1 VDLLQSNAGMAYYMK
16 RSYFQKVAPWQAL
29 FLLIVIARPFSAQTI
44 KKESLKPADTL
55 PPGWAL
61 KFDEEFNSHSI
72 NYDKWSPHAPGKV
85 AFEGQQTWLPGAITI
100 SGGGAHLTAAKSANG
115 YTSGMMTTLGS
126 FAQKF
131 GRFEIRFR
139 MPAGSG
145 LDPLFRL
152 LPLGA
157 ADQPSIDVMHASGS
171 DPSMALFAN
180 RWVET
185 NLDRDYS
192 GSWDGV
198 DLSNGFHTV
207 AAEWDEEK
215 IVWSVD
221 GVERFASWDG
231 IPQQPMYLTICLEV
245 RDPGA
250 QTHFP
255 ATLDIDYIRVF
266 ARP

>member
-1 VDLLQSNAGMAYYMK
+1 MAYYMK
-16 RSYFQKVAPWQAL
+16 RLIFQKVAPWPAL
-29 FLLIVIARPFSAQTI
+29 FLLIVIPRAFPAQTR
-44 KKESLKPADTL
+44 KKEIVKPADTL
-55 PPGWAL
+55 PPGWTL
-61 KFDEEFNSHSI
+61 KFDEEFNSSSI
-72 NYDKWSPHAPGKV
+72 NYDKWSPHAPGKIV
-85 AFEGQQTWLPGAITI
+85 FEGQQTWIPRAIAI
-100 SGGGAHLTAAKSANG
+100 SGGEAHLTAAKTADG
-115 YTSGMMTTLGS
+115 YTSGMMTTLGA

-139 MPAGSG
+139 MPAGAG

-157 ADQPSIDVMHASGS
+157 ADQPSIDVMGAAGGN
-171 DPSMALFAN
+171 PSSTLFAN
-180 RWVET
+180 RWIET

-198 DLSNGFHTV
+198 DLSKGFHTV

-221 GVERFASWDG
+221 GVERFVSWDG
-231 IPQQPMYLTICLEV
+231 IPQQPMYLTVCLEV
-245 RDPGA
+245 RDPPA

-266 ARP
+266 ERP

>member
-1 VDLLQSNAGMAYYMK
+1 MAYYMK
-16 RSYFQKVAPWQAL
+16 RSNFQKVPLWPGL
-29 FLLIVIARPFSAQTI
+29 FLLIVIARPFSAQTH
-44 KKESLKPADTL
+44 KKEITRPADTL
-55 PPGWAL
+55 PPGWTL
-61 KFDEEFNSHSI
+61 KFDEEFNSSSI
-72 NYDKWSPHAPGKV
+72 DYRKWSPHAPGRIV
-85 AFEGQQTWLPGAITI
+85 FEGQQTWIPSAITF
-100 SGGGAHLTAAKSANG
+100 SGGEAHLTAAKTANG
-115 YTSGMMTTLGS
+115 YTSGIMTTLGS

-139 MPAGSG
+139 MPAGAG
-145 LDPLFRL
+145 LEPLLRL

-157 ADQPSIDVMHASGS
+157 ADQPSIDVMHAAGAH
-171 DPSMALFAN
+171 PSAALFAN
-180 RWVET
+180 RWVEA

-198 DLSNGFHTV
+198 DFSKGFHTV
-207 AAEWDEEK
+207 AAEWDTEK

-221 GVERFASWDG
+221 GAERFASWDG
-231 IPQQPMYLTICLEV
+231 IPQQPMYLTVCLEV

-255 ATLDIDYIRVF
+255 AALDIDYIRVF

>member
-1 VDLLQSNAGMAYYMK
+1 M
-16 RSYFQKVAPWQAL
+16 PAL
-29 FLLIVIARPFSAQTI
+29 FLLIVIARPFFGQTR
-44 KKESLKPADTL
+44 KKEIAKPVETL
-55 PPGWAL
+55 PPGWNL
-61 KFDEEFNSHSI
+61 KFDEEFNSPSI

-85 AFEGQQTWLPGAITI
+85 VFEGQQTWIPGAIAI
-100 SGGGAHLTAAKSANG
+100 SGGEAHLTAAKTADG
-115 YTSGMMTTLGS
+115 YTSGMMTTLGA

-139 MPAGSG
+139 MPAGAG
-145 LDPLFRL
+145 LEPLFRL

-157 ADQPSIDVMHASGS
+157 ADQPSIDVMGAAGGN
-171 DPSMALFAN
+171 PSSTLFAN
-180 RWVET
+180 RWTET

-231 IPQQPMYLTICLEV
+231 IPQQPMYLTVCLEV
-245 RDPGA
+245 
-250 QTHFP
+250 
-255 ATLDIDYIRVF
+255 
-266 ARP
+266 

>member
-1 VDLLQSNAGMAYYMK
+1 MAYYMK
-16 RSYFQKVAPWQAL
+16 RLNFRKVAGWPAL
-29 FLLIVIARPFSAQTI
+29 ILWIVIARPFPAQTR
-44 KKESLKPADTL
+44 KKAGIKPADAI
-55 PPGWAL
+55 PAGWVL
-61 KFDEEFNSHSI
+61 KFDEEFNSSGI
-72 NYDKWSPHAPGKV
+72 DYEKWSPHAPGKV
-85 AFEGQQTWLPGAITI
+85 SFERQQTWLPGAIAI
-100 SGGGAHLTAAKSANG
+100 SGGEAHLTAAKSANG
-115 YTSGMMTTLGS
+115 YTSGMMTTLGA

-139 MPAGSG
+139 MPAGAG

-157 ADQPSIDVMHASGS
+157 NDQPSIDVMHASGEK
-171 DPSMALFAN
+171 PSTALFAN
-180 RWVET
+180 RWVEA

-231 IPQQPMYLTICLEV
+231 IPQQPMYLTVGLEV
-245 RDPGA
+245 RDPAA

>member
-1 VDLLQSNAGMAYYMK
+1 MPYYLK
-16 RSYFQKVAPWQAL
+16 RAHFQKVALWPAV
-29 FLLIVIARPFSAQTI
+29 FLLVVIARPFSAQTR
-44 KKESLKPADTL
+44 KKAVPKPADAF
-55 PPGWAL
+55 PPGWTL
-61 KFDEEFNSHSI
+61 KFDEEFDSASI
-72 NYDKWSPHAPGKV
+72 NYAKWSPHAPGKV
-85 AFEGQQTWLPGAITI
+85 AFEGQQTWIPAAVRL
-100 SGGGAHLTAAKSANG
+100 SGGEAHLTAAKTANG

-139 MPAGSG
+139 MPAGAG

-157 ADQPSIDVMHASGS
+157 GDQPSIDVMQASG
-171 DPSMALFAN
+171 DHPSRSLFAN
-180 RWVET
+180 RWLEA

-198 DLSNGFHTV
+198 DLSNGFHTL

-231 IPQQPMYLTICLEV
+231 IPQEAMYLAVCLEV
-245 RDPGA
+245 RDPDA
-250 QTHFP
+250 RTHFP

>member
-1 VDLLQSNAGMAYYMK
+1 MAYYMK
-16 RSYFQKVAPWQAL
+16 RLNFQKVAPCAAL
-29 FLLIVIARPFSAQTI
+29 FLWIVIPRPFAAQTR
-44 KKESLKPADTL
+44 KKESPKPADTI
-55 PPGWAL
+55 PPGWTL
-61 KFDEEFNSHSI
+61 KFDEEFNAPSI

-85 AFEGQQTWLPGAITI
+85 VFEGQQSWIPGAIVI
-100 SGGGAHLTAAKSANG
+100 SGGQAHLTAAISANT

-139 MPAGSG
+139 MPAGAG
-145 LDPLFRL
+145 LAPLFRL

-157 ADQPSIDVMHASGS
+157 DDQPSIDVMQAAGAH
-171 DPSMALFAN
+171 PTTALFAN

-192 GSWDGV
+192 GSWDGI

-231 IPQQPMYLTICLEV
+231 IPQQPMYLTVCLEV
-245 RDPGA
+245 RDPAA